1 MTRLTYVFV
10 LFFALCATVA
20 LGQAPEKEAED
31 SLKIEWVNSFD
42 DAQAKALAEN
52 KVILLDF
59 YSDT

>member
-1 MTRLTYVFV
+1 MTKLTYVFV
-10 LFFALCATVA
+10 LVCVLCATVA
-20 LGQAPEKEAED
+20 HGQAPKEEAED

-42 DAQAKALAEN
+42 DAQAKALTEN

>member
-1 MTRLTYVFV
+1 MRKLTYVFV
-10 LFFALCATVA
+10 FVFALCAAVA
-20 LGQAPEKEAED
+20 LGQAPEEEAED
-31 SLKIEWVNSFD
+31 SLKIEWVNDFD